1 MYYFPDYIIKS
12 IVIPITDS
20 KAKSYKVNL
29 IYERVFAIVTEI
41 KKATSERDDWIS
53 RKG

>member
-20 KAKSYKVNL
+20 KA
-29 IYERVFAIVTEI
+29 
-41 KKATSERDDWIS
+41 TSERDDWIS